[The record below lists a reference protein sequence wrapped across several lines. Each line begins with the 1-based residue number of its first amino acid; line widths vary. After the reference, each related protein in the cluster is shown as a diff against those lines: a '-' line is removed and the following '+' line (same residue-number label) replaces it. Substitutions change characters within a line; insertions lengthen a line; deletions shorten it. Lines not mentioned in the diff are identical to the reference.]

1 MCVVVVIATR
11 PKVLD
16 VLCIQ
21 HKHTKT
27 MEDMETMVYLV
38 LGPQLFVRQGFFVLC
53 FVQPFPSLPGYKNCG
68 LGCCEEVAR
77 VTHQVT

>member
-16 VLCIQ
+16 VLCMQ

-38 LGPQLFVRQGFFVLC
+38 LGPQLFVRQGFFVCCVLC
-53 FVQPFPSLPGYKNCG
+53 SHFPHC
-68 LGCCEEVAR
+68 
-77 VTHQVT
+77 QVIKIVVLVVVKKLLA